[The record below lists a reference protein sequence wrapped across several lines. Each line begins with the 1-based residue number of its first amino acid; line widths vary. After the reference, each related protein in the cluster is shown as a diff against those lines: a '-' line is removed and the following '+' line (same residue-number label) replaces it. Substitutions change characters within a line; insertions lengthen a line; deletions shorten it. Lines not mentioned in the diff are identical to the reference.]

1 MTIERIGVMNNK
13 LIGHSSDS
21 KPSDVSEGAEL
32 HVIDTGEEFIYH
44 NGMWVQDLR
53 RINAI
58 KMAAL

>member
-1 MTIERIGVMNNK
+1 MTICRAAAGNNK
-13 LIGHSSDS
+13 FNGHSSDE
-21 KPSDVSEGAEL
+21 KPADMPEGAEL
-32 HVIDTGEEFIYH
+32 HTVDTGEEFIYH